1 MYMDID
7 VEIYL
12 KKLKDFFNNDE
23 EARRDMFGHEEI
35 DMDKFYFMVGE
46 KAVRNSK
53 NNGDPMLS
61 GTELLEII
69 TDLALRDIRDE
80 IEIEYF
86 IKRQQEIEKVFVHT
100 KGGFPP
106 FCLN

>member
-1 MYMDID
+1 
-7 VEIYL
+7 
-12 KKLKDFFNNDE
+12 
-23 EARRDMFGHEEI
+23 
-35 DMDKFYFMVGE
+35 
-46 KAVRNSK
+46 
-53 NNGDPMLS
+53 MLS
-61 GTELLEII
+61 GTELIEIV

-100 KGGFPP
+100 KDGFPP